1 VGATLRPLPSRRGHG
16 DLRETRRFH
25 SRHLA
30 TSGLPPQPSTIAVA
44 PSITLTASA
53 EQQLD
58 GVAGV
63 ANCDERRTV
72 RNSPP
77 RDPSGGP
84 LRPASILKCDH
95 GASCAH
101 NPSFLANI
109 EFGHDGR
116 MRGCRGAHVAGI
128 ADEFVAERLVVDFNG
143 AETSV

>member
-1 VGATLRPLPSRRGHG
+1 MKPAGS
-16 DLRETRRFH
+16 TRLT
-25 SRHLA
+25 LA

-58 GVAGV
+58 DDIGVAGV

-72 RNSPP
+72 PNSPP
-77 RDPSGGP
+77 RDRSGGP
-84 LRPASILKCDH
+84 HRPASTLKCDQ

-101 NPSFLANI
+101 NPSFPADI
-109 EFGHDGR
+109 EFYHDGR
-116 MRGCRGAHVAGI
+116 MSGCRGAHVAGI

-143 AETSV
+143 AETSA